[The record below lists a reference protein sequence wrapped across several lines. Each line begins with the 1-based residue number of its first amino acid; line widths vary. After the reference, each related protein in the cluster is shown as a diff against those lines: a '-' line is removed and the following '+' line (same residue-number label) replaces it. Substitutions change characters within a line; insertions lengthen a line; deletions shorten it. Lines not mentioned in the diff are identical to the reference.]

1 MALTSPTITGY
12 SAFWQITGD
21 SLPYNLVNNKNSQRG
36 RSPQER
42 AISQLLLRNQFRD
55 VAAVWIALT
64 GAASGSNATATY
76 KRNQAQV
83 GPDATTPI
91 PTDVGSMGGNRTIE
105 TVTVLNRNTTAADVT
120 YLKDFLD
127 GDLVDRSIS
136 YPTVSGSGGGGKI
149 VNGVPTF

>member
-76 KRNQAQV
+76 KREAAQT
-83 GPDATTPI
+83 GPDATTPTV
-91 PTDVGSMGGNRTIE
+91 TDVGSMGGNRTIE
-105 TVTVLNRNTTAADVT
+105 TVTVLNRNTTAADVA